1 MRPMKDTRLKI
12 RLIFLPLVGIA
23 FGVLFL
29 YSLVHL
35 MFLFSLKLREDVLGL
50 YVPLLL
56 AALLVFFL
64 LRPTVKRLYGKQKKW
79 REAYYVVFTLTIA
92 IPTIIA
98 QSYLSKATG
107 QLTALEDITQLTQ
120 QKESKYYTL
129 NRYHIDTT
137 QLARYEE
144 QQVYGKTSNELSLK
158 VYILFPMT
166 KRYGDAGTV
175 DHPYWMGRVYKK
187 SYNGPTNAK
196 ERHFFFNQMRKE
208 IQAEVN
214 WTDFRQFT
222 FLERM
227 DTSRDK
233 EGFVQALR
241 SIGQKNPT
249 QTLVLKA
256 HTEPFNGRMENEFPW
271 VFGALGIGLA
281 LSFVLL
287 LYSKIEQV

>member
-1 MRPMKDTRLKI
+1 MKDTLLKI
-12 RLIFLPLVGIA
+12 RLIFLPLLGIA
-23 FGVLFL
+23 LVFLFL

-35 MFLFSLKLREDVLGL
+35 MFLSSLKLREDVLGL
-50 YVPLLL
+50 YIPLLL

-64 LRPTVKRLYGKQKKW
+64 LRPIVKRLYGKQKKW

-107 QLTALEDITQLTQ
+107 QLTALEEIAELTQ

-137 QLARYEE
+137 LLARYEE
-144 QQVYGKTSNELSLK
+144 LRVSGKTGNDLSLK
-158 VYILFPMT
+158 VYLLFPIT
-166 KRYGDAGTV
+166 KRYSDGGTI
-175 DHPYWMGRVYKK
+175 DHPYWMGRMYKK
-187 SYNGPTNAK
+187 SYNGPTNVK
-196 ERHFFFNQMRKE
+196 ERHFLFNRMRKE
-208 IQAEVN
+208 IQAEVDG
-214 WTDFRQFT
+214 TDFRQFT

-227 DTSRDK
+227 DTSKDK

-241 SIGQKNPT
+241 SMGQKNPA

-256 HTEPFNGRMENEFPW
+256 HTEPFNERTGSEFPW
-271 VFGALGIGLA
+271 VFGALGISLV
-281 LSFVLL
+281 LSFILL
-287 LYSKIEQV
+287 LYAKIEQE

>member
-1 MRPMKDTRLKI
+1 MLTMKDLTLKI
-12 RLIFLPLVGIA
+12 RLVFLPLLGLTLG
-23 FGVLFL
+23 FLFL
-29 YSLVHL
+29 YSLAHQ
-35 MFLFSLKLREDVLGL
+35 MFFLSLKLREDVLGF
-50 YVPLLL
+50 YVPFLL
-56 AALLVFFL
+56 AAVLVFFI
-64 LRPTVKRLYGKQKKW
+64 LRPHVKRLYVKQKKW

-92 IPTIIA
+92 IPTIVG

-107 QLTALEDITQLTQ
+107 QLTALEDITQLTH

-137 QLARYEE
+137 HWARYEE
-144 QQVYGKTSNELSLK
+144 QYVYGKTSNDLSLK
-158 VYILFPMT
+158 VYILFPIT
-166 KRYGDAGTV
+166 KRYGDTGTI

-256 HTEPFNGRMENEFPW
+256 HTEPFNSRMGSEFLW
-271 VFGALGIGLA
+271 VFGSLGIGLA
-281 LSFVLL
+281 VSFVLL
-287 LYSKIEQV
+287 LYPKIEP

>member
-1 MRPMKDTRLKI
+1 MKDLTLKI
-12 RLIFLPLVGIA
+12 RLVFLPLLGITLG
-23 FGVLFL
+23 FLFL
-29 YSLVHL
+29 YSLVHS
-35 MFLFSLKLREDVLGL
+35 MFFLSLKFREDVLGC
-50 YVPLLL
+50 YVPFLL
-56 AALLVFFL
+56 AIVLVFFL

-107 QLTALEDITQLTQ
+107 QLTALEDINQLTQ

-158 VYILFPMT
+158 VYILFPIT
-166 KRYGDAGTV
+166 KRYGDAGTI
-175 DHPYWMGRVYKK
+175 DHLYWMGRVYKK

-227 DTSRDK
+227 DTSKDR
-233 EGFVQALR
+233 EGFAQALR
-241 SIGQKNPT
+241 SIGQDDSL
-249 QTLVLKA
+249 QTVVFKA
-256 HTEPFNGRMENEFPW
+256 HTEPFNRRMGSEFLW
-271 VFGALGIGLA
+271 VFGSMGIGLA
-281 LSFVLL
+281 VSFVLMS
-287 LYSKIEQV
+287 YPKIEP